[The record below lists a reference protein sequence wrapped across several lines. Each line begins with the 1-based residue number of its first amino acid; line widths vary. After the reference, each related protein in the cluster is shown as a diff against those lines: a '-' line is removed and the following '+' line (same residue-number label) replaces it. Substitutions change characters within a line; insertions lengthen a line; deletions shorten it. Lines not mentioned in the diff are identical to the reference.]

1 MSYSEIPPVNI
12 RLVAMLSC
20 VFLALSFAGV
30 TRAQNH
36 SVDVRS
42 NPILGGLS
50 MVPGA
55 AVSGDIEI
63 REGALL
69 QINGVLR
76 RGIGSRFRV
85 TWLDGSSEEA
95 FVVCRTGTACVKAI
109 KGSQRNPDGSPA
121 TDTGADFTPNAGG
134 GGGGS
139 GGPGGGSGGGV
150 NPPGGCYGA
159 GCFGE
164 VGPVKPT

>member
-1 MSYSEIPPVNI
+1 MSYRKV
-12 RLVAMLSC
+12 
-20 VFLALSFAGV
+20 ALSFFVLLVFSLSSVAW
-30 TRAQNH
+30 AQNQP
-36 SVDVRS
+36 VDVRN
-42 NPILGGLS
+42 NPALGQLS
-50 MVPGA
+50 MV
-55 AVSGDIEI
+55 SGSTLSAGIEI

-85 TWLDGSSEEA
+85 TWSDGSSEEA
-95 FVVCRTGTACVKAI
+95 FVVCRIGSGCVKAI
-109 KGSQRNPDGSPA
+109 KGSQRNPDGTRAS
-121 TDTGADFTPNAGG
+121 DSGADYIP

-139 GGPGGGSGGGV
+139 GSGSGSGAGTGSGSGSGGI
-150 NPPGGCYGA
+150 NPPGGCYGP